1 MNLLLFIQVFFLL
14 NLTLFSQS
22 TEKNLQENDKAMKVI
37 FSQSS
42 FHNIKTE
49 DAHATAQ
56 ILANHIKK
64 LKNLQNDFNV
74 EIVTG
79 DAEIIESCSNGFDMI
94 LLTTEEYLRLKKKL
108 PLEPFCVNYTNSSY
122 GYVYQLIVN
131 KNDNI
136 NDIAQLKGETIY
148 IQTNSDDQAA
158 TKWLNKL
165 LKDAKLKPKDAFFKE
180 IILSNKAT
188 NVLLPVFFNKAKAC
202 IVTNASFNLLKE
214 LNPGISNQTKIIYSS
229 EPLILGITCLNSQ
242 STSSDNYKVM
252 KDILPTMHENQYGKQ
267 LLQLFGADKL
277 ILFRED
283 YLKSYYKIIE

>member
-1 MNLLLFIQVFFLL
+1 MNLLLIMQVFFLL

-22 TEKNLQENDKAMKVI
+22 TEKTLQENDKEMKVI

-64 LKNLQNDFNV
+64 LKNLKNDFNV

-94 LLTTEEYLRLKKKL
+94 LLTTEEFLRLKKKL

-158 TKWLNKL
+158 TKWLSKL
-165 LKDAKLKPKDAFFKE
+165 LKAAKLKPKDVFFKE
-180 IILSNKAT
+180 IILNNKAT

-214 LNPGISNQTKIIYSS
+214 LNPGISEQTKVLDSS

-242 STSSDNYKVM
+242 NTRLDNYKVM

-277 ILFRED
+277 ILFKED
-283 YLKSYYKIIE
+283 YLKSYYKLLE

>member
-1 MNLLLFIQVFFLL
+1 MNLHLLLQIFLF
-14 NLTLFSQS
+14 LTL
-22 TEKNLQENDKAMKVI
+22 TI
-37 FSQSS
+37 FSQKTHNNLEENEKEIKVVFSKNS
-42 FHNIKTE
+42 FHNIKLE

-64 LKNLQNDFNV
+64 LKNVKSNFKV

-79 DAEIIESCSNGFDMI
+79 DKEIIESCNNGFDMI
-94 LLTTEEYLRLKKKL
+94 LLTTDEYFRLRKKI
-108 PLEPFCVNYTNSSY
+108 PIEPFCVNYTNSSY

-131 KNDNI
+131 KSDKI
-136 NDIAQLKGETIY
+136 NDISQLKGETIF
-148 IQTNSDDQAA
+148 IQSNSENNVA

-165 LKDAKLKPKDAFFKE
+165 LKVAKLKTMDVFFKE

-202 IVTNASFNLLKE
+202 IVTNSSFNLLKE
-214 LNPGISNQTKIIYSS
+214 LNPGISNQTKVIYSS

-242 STSSDNYKVM
+242 NTNSDNYKVM
-252 KDILPTMHENQYGKQ
+252 QEILPTMHENQYGKQ

-277 ILFRED
+277 ILFKEE
-283 YLKSYYKIIE
+283 YLKSYYKLLE